1 MNTTCDYPAT
11 SAQPPVSPATLPA
24 VPLGWGAMPSFGQ
37 GYAQWA
43 GATVD
48 WTAQPTPVDAF
59 TTRQA
64 QRSLLD
70 AEVHSCALD
79 TFWCAVSSAVLP
91 PLAHGR
97 ALAA

>member
-11 SAQPPVSPATLPA
+11 SAQLPVSPANLPA

-48 WTAQPTPVDAF
+48 WTVPPTPVEAF
-59 TTRQA
+59 TTRQE
-64 QRSLLD
+64 QHSLLD
-70 AEVHSCALD
+70 VEVHSSALD
-79 TFWCAVSSAVLP
+79 SF
-91 PLAHGR
+91 
-97 ALAA
+97 